1 MEPRALVP
9 VVVLGS
15 VLAQLASIH
24 HIRPHMKMSRAGP
37 LLLGGVIATPV
48 GVAALSFI
56 DVITFK
62 TGVGVVLLV
71 YCSFMLSER
80 GFPRVSGG
88 GRLLDGAIGCVA
100 GLMGGASGLQGPP
113 MIVWCALR
121 GWEAAEQRATYQS
134 FFIVTQSLMFLLLWA
149 AGIADRSHLKL
160 VVMLAPV
167 VIAASVLGT
176 WLSRRL
182 GERQFAK
189 TVHGFLWISGLLL
202 VIPFISSKL

>member
-1 MEPRALVP
+1 MVP

-15 VLAQLASIH
+15 LVGQLASVQ
-24 HIRPHMKMSRAGP
+24 HIRPHMKMSRIGP
-37 LLLGGVIATPV
+37 FLLGGVIATPV

-56 DVITFK
+56 NVVTFK
-62 TGVGVVLLV
+62 TAVGVVLLI

-80 GFPRVSGG
+80 SFPRVSGG
-88 GRLLDGAIGCVA
+88 GRLLDGAVGSVA

-113 MIVWCALR
+113 IIVWCALR

-149 AGIADRSHLKL
+149 AGLADQSHLNL
-160 VVMLAPV
+160 VLMLAPV
-167 VIAASVLGT
+167 VIAASMLGT

-182 GERQFAK
+182 GERHFAK
-189 TVHGFLWISGLLL
+189 TVYAFLWISGLLL
-202 VIPFISSKL
+202 VIPFIASIP